1 MKRQITR
8 LGRGPT
14 LSPRMDRRLSSLGVG
29 LLLVA
34 AFGGVACQDADTPE
48 PESPVGEN
56 ELGVNFDA
64 LGPNLPTCTA
74 AVTTGPDPDYT
85 GSIGKTL
92 NLSVLHDADAII
104 SVVGSKL
111 KVNGHACRTA
121 AVIADANA
129 SPPVLAAPSIELTS
143 LNVNKINVEADDSN
157 KVVIDLLPGVFGPIF
172 GAQGGIIISGTGM
185 NVGVRGSV
193 TANFVRAGE
202 ESPTAFYFELSGDSK
217 PDLKIDGDPGTVT
230 FALGDG
236 TDSFNAQGQ
245 PLATTS
251 LGGSEVAGEVT
262 SQNFTVFGG
271 TGNDT
276 LKGGFGADT
285 LDGGD
290 GNDFFQMSA
299 GSTSDGG
306 DVYIGG
312 SGNDTVDYSGRTD
325 GVAVSVAPTYTNAW
339 AEGVNLFNFT
349 AANTE
354 TMTYV
359 TGTAG
364 ATTARS
370 FAFSADKTTA
380 ATIVADI
387 NADATFGAVARASLN
402 DRGELV
408 VEAKTGTDSIQITGG
423 TADLV
428 NLSSQTRASDFATR
442 TTDPDDGLEN
452 EADDVRGDVEN
463 ITGGSGDDTLTGGIG
478 HDTIN
483 GGAGNDNIS
492 GGPPGI
498 ASNSCSDDV
507 DVLNGGEGDDVFAM
521 GVAKNC
527 GDAIDGG
534 NGRDVAD
541 YQMRSSAVTLVVD
554 ATANDGE
561 AGEADKVLATVE
573 IILGGSAG
581 DTLTGGASSDELH
594 GGPGADLLS
603 GGLGNDTIVGG
614 PGADTLLGGAG
625 EDYFNETGAIDQY
638 RNSAGT
644 LIDAF
649 LHQHL
654 SSTIDT
660 PETDLINGGADVD
673 SCDYRRASVDSMMV
687 TLCRNNAVLN
697 GSGSCAGGALD
708 TDDGDDITNCED
720 FMAGAGDDTIIG
732 SEGVDMIS
740 GGDGIDSILG
750 GDGDDQLGGGGQ
762 ADTLVGG
769 DGEDICSNAAAF
781 FECEIP

>member
-1 MKRQITR
+1 MKRQLTGLR
-8 LGRGPT
+8 RGPII
-14 LSPRMDRRLSSLGVG
+14 SARIDRKLSSLGSG

-34 AFGGVACQDADTPE
+34 AFGGAGCQDAEAPPPE
-48 PESPVGEN
+48 GPTGDS

-64 LGPNLPTCTA
+64 LGTNLPTCTA

-85 GSIGKTL
+85 GSSTKTL
-92 NLSVLHDADAII
+92 NLAVIEDADAII

-111 KVNGHACRTA
+111 KVNGYACRTA
-121 AVIADANA
+121 AILADPNAN
-129 SPPVLAAPSIELTS
+129 PPVAALPSIELTS
-143 LNVNKINVEADDSN
+143 LNVNKINITADDSN

-172 GAQGGIIISGTGM
+172 GAQGGIIITGTGM
-185 NVGVRGSV
+185 NVGVRGSP
-193 TANFVRAGE
+193 TANFVKAGE
-202 ESPTAFYFELSGDSK
+202 ETPTAFYFELSGDSK
-217 PDLKIDGDPGTVT
+217 PDLKIAGAPGTVT

-245 PLATTS
+245 ALATTS
-251 LGGSEVAGEVT
+251 LGGSAVTGDVT

-276 LKGGFGADT
+276 LKGGLGADT

-299 GSTSDGG
+299 GSISDGG
-306 DVYIGG
+306 DVYVGG
-312 SGNDTVDYSGRTD
+312 SGTDTVDYGGRTED
-325 GVAVSVAPTYTNAW
+325 VSVSVAPNRTLAW
-339 AEGVNLFNFT
+339 AEGASLFNIAVT
-349 AANTE
+349 SGE
-354 TMTYV
+354 TLTYT

-364 ATTARS
+364 NTTDRTVT
-370 FAFSADKTTA
+370 FSGADKILPGTILAAITA
-380 ATIVADI
+380 NSEFT
-387 NADATFGAVARASLN
+387 AVAVASLN

-408 VEAKTGTDSIQITGG
+408 VVAKSNTDSIQLTGG
-423 TADLV
+423 SADLV
-428 NLSSQTRASDFATR
+428 DANTSQTRVGDR
-442 TTDPDDGLEN
+442 TAANSDPDDGLDG
-452 EADDVRGDVEN
+452 EADDVRTDVEN
-463 ITGGSGDDTLTGGIG
+463 ITGGAGDDTLSGGIG

-492 GGPPGI
+492 GGDPG
-498 ASNSCSDDV
+498 ASCSDDV

-541 YQMRSSAVTLVVD
+541 YQLRSSAVTLLVD
-554 ATANDGE
+554 ATANDGDTN
-561 AGEADKVLATVE
+561 EADKVLATVE
-573 IILGGSAG
+573 IILGGTG
-581 DTLTGGASSDELH
+581 NDTLTGGAGSDELH
-594 GGPGADLLS
+594 GGLGADLLS
-603 GGLGNDTIVGG
+603 GGMGNDTIVGG

-625 EDYFNETGAIDQY
+625 EDYFNETDAVDQY
-638 RNSAGT
+638 RNSAGA
-644 LIDAF
+644 LVDAF
-649 LHQHL
+649 LPRYL
-654 SSTIDT
+654 NSTIGST
-660 PETDLINGGADVD
+660 ETDLINGGSDID
-673 SCDYRRASVDSMMV
+673 SCDYRRTTATAMLV
-687 TLCRNNAVLN
+687 TLCRNGAVVN
-697 GSGSCAGGALD
+697 GTGNCADNGPD
-708 TDDGDDITNCED
+708 TPDGDDITNCDD

-740 GGDGIDSILG
+740 GGGGIDSILG
-750 GDGDDQLGGGGQ
+750 GDGDDQLGGGGD